1 MVLLGSLGVCGNWE
15 FKVLSLWSLVGSN
28 MINYLKHI
36 YPWWIW
42 LSHSIFINVG
52 VIIILGWCLDKI
64 GSLGSF
70 PGLAYLVEVSYFVT
84 DSPCTLHSW
93 LDISVL
99 AGALIFHISCTSLPS
114 LEVFWIDDCDLKIR
128 VLQNYSVPGST
139 SSFLFVVLAF
149 VLSTVIYSKVHGC
162 GGIYLG

>member
-1 MVLLGSLGVCGNWE
+1 MVLVGSLGVCDNWE
-15 FKVLSLWSLVGSN
+15 FKVLSLWSPVGSN

-64 GSLGSF
+64 GSLGPF

-84 DSPCTLHSW
+84 
-93 LDISVL
+93 VL
-99 AGALIFHISCTSLPS
+99 ALCILGWTFLSCTSLPS
-114 LEVFWIDDCDLKIR
+114 LGVFWIDDCDLKIC
-128 VLQNYSVPGST
+128 VLQNYSVPGS
-139 SSFLFVVLAF
+139 FQ
-149 VLSTVIYSKVHGC
+149 
-162 GGIYLG
+162 